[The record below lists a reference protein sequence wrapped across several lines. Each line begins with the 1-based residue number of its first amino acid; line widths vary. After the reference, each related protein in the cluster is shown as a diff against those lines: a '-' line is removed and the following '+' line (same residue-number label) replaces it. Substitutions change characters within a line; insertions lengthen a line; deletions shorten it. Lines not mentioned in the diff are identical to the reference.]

1 MLPDIEPTKGSS
13 FSARMV
19 SEKDAPALARL
30 FEASHSTCFCRY
42 WHFDGDKNEWLDR
55 SANHAD
61 TSRREHDEAL
71 SSRSPEATGIVA
83 ATPDGEVVGWLKL
96 SPVASVTKMF
106 QQRYYRSLPCF
117 GGDRSGVHV
126 VGCLLVH
133 PAQRLRGVARALITE
148 AVAVAERQGARAVE
162 ALPRRTNEPVT
173 GEELWMGPLSV
184 YRALGFIE
192 VHRPED
198 TGHPDPYPVLRLE
211 LPKRDG

>member
-1 MLPDIEPTKGSS
+1 MLHDGEPTKGSS
-13 FSARMV
+13 FAARV
-19 SEKDAPALARL
+19 ISERDAPALVRL
-30 FEASHSTCFCRY
+30 FESSHSTCFCRY
-42 WHFDGDKNEWLDR
+42 WHFEGDKNEWLDR

-61 TSRREHDEAL
+61 SSRLELEQAL

-83 ATPDGEVVGWLKL
+83 TTLDGEVVGWLKL
-96 SPVASVTKMF
+96 SLVASVIKMF

-126 VGCLLVH
+126 IGCLLVH
-133 PAQRLRGVARALITE
+133 PAHRLRGVARALITE
-148 AVAVAERQGARAVE
+148 AVAVAERNGARAIE

-184 YRALGFIE
+184 YRELGFIE
-192 VHRPED
+192 VHRPAD

-211 LPKRDG
+211 LPKHDG